1 MFIRKG
7 VTMQKNMKQKRS
19 LYTYLDFYLVLLN
32 MIFTVGILIQIF
44 LLNILP
50 LKYYLIVATTL
61 ILFTILLTYLLLN
74 RKISQFKKILAKILI
89 ILLCIILGT
98 GNWYVFKTHRLLYS
112 MMSNKE
118 LAIISVITM
127 KNSDIDHIDDLKNKS
142 VGIINIG
149 DVEKQYETLSKIE
162 KTINDEIEA
171 KPYTSYK
178 NFIDDLYNGN
188 VDAIILNESSRE
200 SCKENHKDFDE
211 KTKIIKSFKYEKD
224 AKDIAKSVKITEE
237 PFNVY
242 ISGMDTH
249 GSLSTQS
256 HSDVNMIVT
265 INPKTHQILMTGIP
279 RDLYIPQVC
288 QQGQVDKLT
297 HSGAFGL
304 DCTVKSVEDFFN
316 IDLNYYV
323 KVNFSSVEQIVDA
336 LGGITVHSD
345 YDFVTVK
352 NKIHIHEGEN
362 KLNGIEALSFVRE
375 RKAFADG
382 DQQRSRNQMIAL
394 EAIINKALSP
404 SIITKY
410 PKLMSAVSGTFQTNM
425 SQYEMTNFVKKQ
437 LETMASWDIKQIQVG
452 GSGDTSWSPANG
464 FYCWVLVPNEDTIK
478 NAVNLIN
485 KVQNG
490 EKLTKE
496 DINNQK
502 ALVLSAG

>member
-1 MFIRKG
+1 MEKNIKRK
-7 VTMQKNMKQKRS
+7 KAFYKQ
-19 LYTYLDFYLVLLN
+19 LDFYLLLLN
-32 MIFTVGILIQIF
+32 TILTVGVLVQIF
-44 LLNILP
+44 LLNVLP
-50 LKYYLIVATTL
+50 LKYFAIISIVLIGITL
-61 ILFTILLTYLLLN
+61 MLNYALINRKLSHLNKIIVKIVIIILCILL
-74 RKISQFKKILAKILI
+74 SA
-89 ILLCIILGT
+89 
-98 GNWYVFKTHRLLYS
+98 GNWYIFKTNDLLFS
-112 MMSNKE
+112 MMSRKE
-118 LAIISVITM
+118 LAIISVVTM
-127 KNSDIDHIDDLKNKS
+127 KDSDIDEINDLKGKTL
-142 VGIINIG
+142 GAINIG
-149 DVEKQYETLSKIE
+149 DVEKQYEALADIE
-162 KTINDEIEA
+162 KTLDSEIELQ
-171 KPYTSYK
+171 KYTSYK
-178 NFIDDLYNGN
+178 TFADDLYNGN
-188 VDAIILNESSRE
+188 VDAILLNESSRE
-200 SCKENHKDFDE
+200 QFKENHKDFDE
-211 KTKIIKSFKYEKD
+211 RTKIIKSFKYEKD
-224 AKDIAKSVKITEE
+224 SKDIAKSVKITEE

-249 GSLSTQS
+249 GSLATTS

-288 QQGQVDKLT
+288 QKNQTDKLT

-304 DCTVKSVEDFFN
+304 DCTVESVENYFN

-352 NKIHIHEGEN
+352 NKIPIHKGEN
-362 KLNGIEALSFVRE
+362 YLNGLETLSFVRE
-375 RKAFADG
+375 RKSFADG
-382 DQQRSRNQMIAL
+382 DQQRSRNQMVAL

-404 SIITKY
+404 AIITKY
-410 PKLMSAVSGTFQTNM
+410 PKLMSAVNGSFQTNM
-425 SQYEMTNFVKKQ
+425 TQYEMTNFVKNQ

-452 GSGDTSWSPANG
+452 GAGETSWSPANG

-485 KVQNG
+485 KVHNG

-502 ALVLSAG
+502 ALVLTAG